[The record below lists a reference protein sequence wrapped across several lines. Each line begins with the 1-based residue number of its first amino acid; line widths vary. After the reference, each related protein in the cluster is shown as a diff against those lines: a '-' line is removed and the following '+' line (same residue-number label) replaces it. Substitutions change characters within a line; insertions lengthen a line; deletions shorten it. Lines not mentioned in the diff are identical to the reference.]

1 MTSIQD
7 IGRVIVI
14 GTGATAILDFWLV
27 LLGRM
32 GVATLNF
39 AFIGR
44 WVGHLVR
51 GKFSHEAIARA
62 QPVPGELALGWL
74 THYATGI
81 VFAALLVGWQG
92 ATWMRQPAL
101 GTAIGFGLATVLV
114 PLFAMQPAMG
124 AGFASSKTATPVT
137 NVFRSIINHAV
148 FGLGLY
154 LSSLLIKEFS

>member
-14 GTGATAILDFWLV
+14 GIGATVILDIWLV

-32 GVATLNF
+32 GVPTLNF

-44 WVGHLVR
+44 WVGHSVR
-51 GKFSHEAIARA
+51 GRFSHEAIARA
-62 QPVPGELALGWL
+62 QPVPGERALGWL

-81 VFAALLVGWQG
+81 VFAGLLVGWQG
-92 ATWMRQPAL
+92 ETWMRQPAL
-101 GTAIGFGLATVLV
+101 GPAIGFGLATVLL

-124 AGFASSKTATPVT
+124 AGVASSKTATPVK
-137 NVFRSIINHAV
+137 NVFRSVINHAA